1 MVLTR
6 VDDNPEELKRRA
18 KRHLERV
25 RISAIVNTVDLTV
38 SETETHSLY
47 ERTMDVSK
55 RNSLL
60 KKMVEY
66 NRRKELASH
75 GKTPP
80 SAVMVSCLRV

>member
-1 MVLTR
+1 MRLFVVMTR

-25 RISAIVNTVDLTV
+25 RISAVVDTVDLTV

-55 RNSLL
+55 RKSLL
-60 KKMVEY
+60 KKMAEY
-66 NRRKELASH
+66 NRRKELACH
-75 GKTPP
+75 GTMP
-80 SAVMVSCLRV
+80 A